1 MDGKGAGGGT
11 LSRYASIEFQMSHLG
26 SDLRSSFASQGTS
39 RVCAREAKGN
49 ARTDFRRKFVVLRIQ
64 ST

>member
-26 SDLRSSFASQGTS
+26 IRSSFASQGTS